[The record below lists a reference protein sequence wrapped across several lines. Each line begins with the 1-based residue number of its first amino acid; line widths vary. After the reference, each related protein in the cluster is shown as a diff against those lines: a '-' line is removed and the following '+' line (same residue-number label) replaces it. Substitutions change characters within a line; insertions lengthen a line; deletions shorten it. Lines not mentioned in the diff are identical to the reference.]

1 MSEHP
6 AELLRPPGDER
17 PQRELFISCLEQRTL
32 PPPQIP
38 PTAPLPSTL
47 PHVSKC
53 DNSLICQGGS
63 GGLVQGGVGLCV
75 LAERAG

>member
-32 PPPQIP
+32 PPTQIP
-38 PTAPLPSTL
+38 PSPPPFHMSANVIILSF
-47 PHVSKC
+47 VRGAAEGWF
-53 DNSLICQGGS
+53 GG
-63 GGLVQGGVGLCV
+63 GGLCV